1 MLKLASLLIGE
12 NPARTALFQP
22 ASQRKIQLLA
32 SCLLIPVVLWFL
44 NGYLL
49 VSQVLRGSLAAALL
63 TASVAALVIF
73 LIERSVIM
81 AKGSKTITIF
91 RFLLGIV
98 VALLGSVSLDE
109 VVFQQDI
116 DTQAATYKAA
126 YVSAAQARG
135 DSSFHAQTSAQQ
147 QLVTKK
153 YQAWQQALGQASG
166 EADGTSGSGIA
177 KVGRIAQLKLNVAAA
192 YAKEYDQE
200 RMKLDAL
207 NQASKANV
215 DAKGKEAGQ
224 AFKDNALLLRLR
236 AMHDL
241 VKQDTYMLGLYVIF
255 TAFLFF
261 LEFIVVIIKTFSTKS
276 IDEELEETKD
286 ALIRLKSQR
295 ALDGAVAYFEPEAYD
310 SRIRNAKE
318 ALETVRHRRL
328 LQ

>member
-49 VSQVLRGSLAAALL
+49 VSHVLRGGVVAALL
-63 TASVAALVIF
+63 TAVVAALVIF

-81 AKGSKTITIF
+81 AKGSQAITIF

-98 VALLGSVSLDE
+98 VALLGSISLDE
-109 VVFQQDI
+109 VVFKQDI
-116 DTQAATYKAA
+116 DTQVATYKAA

-135 DSSFHAQTSAQQ
+135 DSSFRAQTSTQQ

-153 YQAWQQALGQASG
+153 YQAWQEALAHASG
-166 EADGTSGSGIA
+166 EADGSSGSGIA
-177 KVGRIAQLKLNVAAA
+177 KVGRIAQLKLRVAAA
-192 YAKEYDQE
+192 YGKEYDLE
-200 RMKLDAL
+200 RVKLEAL
-207 NQASKANV
+207 NLASKANLDV
-215 DAKGKEAGQ
+215 KGREAGE
-224 AFKDNALLLRLR
+224 AFRDNALLLRLR

-241 VKQDTYMLGLYVIF
+241 VKQDSYMLGLYLLF

-276 IDEELEETKD
+276 IDEKLEEKKD
-286 ALIRLKSQR
+286 KLILLKAQR
-295 ALDGAVAYFEPEAYD
+295 TLDGAVAYFEPEAYD
-310 SRIRNAKE
+310 SRVSNAKV
-318 ALETVRHRRL
+318 ALEMVRNRRL

>member
-49 VSQVLRGSLAAALL
+49 VSQVLRGGLVAALL
-63 TASVAALVIF
+63 TATIAALVIF

-81 AKGSKTITIF
+81 AKGSRAITIF

-116 DTQAATYKAA
+116 DTQVATYKAA

-135 DSSFHAQTSAQQ
+135 DSSFRVQTSIQE
-147 QLVTKK
+147 QLVSSK
-153 YQAWQQALGQASG
+153 YQAWQQALIQANG

-200 RMKLDAL
+200 RTKLEAL
-207 NQASKANV
+207 NQASKANL

-236 AMHDL
+236 AMHAL

-286 ALIRLKSQR
+286 ALIRLKAQR

-310 SRIRNAKE
+310 SRIRTAKD